1 MRRGAGVGFDL
12 ETHEGG
18 GAEFELHRAR
28 EPAYTREADAGPT
41 IYGRASIRPGPRG
54 AAQLVESLL

>member
-1 MRRGAGVGFDL
+1 MI
-12 ETHEGG
+12 THEGG

-28 EPAYTREADAGPT
+28 EPAYTREADAGPA

-54 AAQLVESLL
+54 GAELVESLL